1 MIGNRQASL
10 TNSDFSVLLGEPL
23 GQVEKIWPRAPL
35 LVNLEERRLLL
46 LKAAPPLPA
55 DRRPPPRHHRGQRQR
70 RGWAVRQQADNVRLA
85 RVRLFVDV
93 EPALAGQVGEHVPLL
108 GAHARPQVLVDDPLL
123 VGDLV
128 APEPVLVAAG
138 EAGDHNGD
146 GQGEDEDPGEG
157 AEASYQFSLVFRTCT
172 IG

>member
-23 GQVEKIWPRAPL
+23 GQVEKIWSRAPL

-46 LKAAPPLPA
+46 LKAASPLPA
-55 DRRPPPRHHRGQRQR
+55 GRRPPPRHHRGQRQR